1 MTAEQFKAERAG
13 GKEIMR
19 LGSSETEG
27 MHLRR
32 RFTAQRCI
40 CSAWP
45 SFEIWVQVEARGSTS
60 GGGWIVEGEI
70 RSKRF
75 FSI

>member
-32 RFTAQRCI
+32 CFDAQRCI

-45 SFEIWVQVEARGSTS
+45 SF
-60 GGGWIVEGEI
+60 
-70 RSKRF
+70 
-75 FSI
+75 